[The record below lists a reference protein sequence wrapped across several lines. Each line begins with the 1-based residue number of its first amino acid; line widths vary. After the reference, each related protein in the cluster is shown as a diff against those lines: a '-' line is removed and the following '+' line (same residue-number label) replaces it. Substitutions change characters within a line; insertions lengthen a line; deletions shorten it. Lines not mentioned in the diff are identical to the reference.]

1 MNRFL
6 RIAGF
11 SIAICVL
18 AQWLLTAVLA
28 LLPFAAN
35 MFLGSG
41 VEVPRWFIT
50 HPRALAAFLFFMLF
64 SPSVITGL
72 IIATIIYFFR
82 RH

>member
-35 MFLGSG
+35 MFLGLG

-64 SPSVITGL
+64 SPAVITGL